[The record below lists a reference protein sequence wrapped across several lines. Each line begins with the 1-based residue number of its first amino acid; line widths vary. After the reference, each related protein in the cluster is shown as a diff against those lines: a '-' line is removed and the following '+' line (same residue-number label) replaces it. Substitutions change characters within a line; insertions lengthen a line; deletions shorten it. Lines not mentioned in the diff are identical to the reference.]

1 MLNTSILFEY
11 EIIVMNVTKTN
22 LYKLTSKK
30 YLSKL
35 LRISDKRYFKQNY
48 VVKQINPFIIAD
60 PKPRLIEA
68 PSDLLKK
75 IQIIIKN
82 ELAKI
87 DIPDNVFSGVKGKS
101 YISNAEFHCDSKYL
115 FKIDLT
121 AFFPCITRETVY
133 AFFSDVLKTSPDISN
148 ILTNF
153 VTVDLTLCD
162 IKDQESVEKFL
173 QLKGIK
179 NTNHLISGSP
189 TSQILS
195 YLVNYKMFN
204 ELQSFCD
211 KNGIIMSIYVDDIT
225 FSSKNKISHKNKEVI
240 YNIISKH
247 IYKLSR
253 KKVKY
258 YTGKYPKLVTGVVIS
273 PDGTLKVRNSLSNK
287 VINELKHYKNNQ
299 EDTESLKRLR
309 GLVVAA
315 RQSEPNK
322 FQNISKLI
330 RDASKKS

>member
-1 MLNTSILFEY
+1 M
-11 EIIVMNVTKTN
+11 MNPTKTN

-30 YLSKL
+30 YLINL
-35 LRISDKRYFKQNY
+35 LQISDKRYLKQNY
-48 VVKQINPFIIAD
+48 VVKQINPFIISD

-68 PSDLLKK
+68 PYDSLKQ
-75 IQIIIKN
+75 IQTIIKN
-82 ELAKI
+82 ELSKI
-87 DIPDNVFSGVKGKS
+87 DVPNNIFSGVKGRS
-101 YISNAEFHCDSKYL
+101 YIDNAEFHRDSKYL

-133 AFFSDVLKTSPDISN
+133 NFFTDILKTSPDIAN

-153 VTVDLTLCD
+153 VTVDLALCD
-162 IKDQESVEKFL
+162 IKDPESVEKFL

-179 NTNHLISGSP
+179 TTNHLISGSP

-204 ELQSFCD
+204 ELQTFCD
-211 KNGIIMSIYVDDIT
+211 KNAIIMSIYVDDVT
-225 FSSKNKISHKNKEVI
+225 FSSQNKISHKHKEVI

-258 YTGKYPKLVTGVVIS
+258 YTAKYPKLVTGAVIS
-273 PDGTLKVRNSLSNK
+273 SDGTLKVRNSLSNK
-287 VINELKHYKNNQ
+287 VINELKHYKTNP
-299 EDTESLKRLR
+299 EDTDSLNRLR

-315 RQSEPNK
+315 RQSEANK
-322 FQNISKLI
+322 FQSIYKFV
-330 RDASKKS
+330 RDANKKS